1 MPPTNG
7 TSCLTRLRRRWTSG
21 SPKFFSDNVLVRECF
36 TQHFRCERPF
46 HESWHKC
53 VHEAIHSARNY
64 SGPVFPERVKA
75 LGYALLHTHRL
86 DPRVEPKLGQHR
98 PLYEAHL
105 IAILRI
111 NSVF

>member
-1 MPPTNG
+1 M
-7 TSCLTRLRRRWTSG
+7 
-21 SPKFFSDNVLVRECF
+21 
-36 TQHFRCERPF
+36 
-46 HESWHKC
+46 
-53 VHEAIHSARNY
+53 VHDAVQPAWNDF
-64 SGPVFPERVKA
+64 GAVFAQTTEG
-75 LGYALLHTHRL
+75 LGYALLHAHRFHRH